1 MTATF
6 RHSTYMLFANEPPR
20 PVSTVVVNTFITGLI
35 IINVGAVILQSV
47 SALNER
53 YFVWFR
59 LVELISAL
67 MFTIEWILRVWSCVE
82 RHELRDLSKFR
93 ARLRYVVSPLPII
106 DFIAIVPLYLAVF
119 DVVSAQSLIALR
131 LLRLL
136 QLVRFFTPLVVLWR
150 VVHNEAPAMLGA
162 IFIVV
167 VLIIIAATGMYL
179 VERDVQ
185 PQAFGSIPAAMW
197 WASVTL
203 TTVGYGDVTPIT
215 VVGRMIGVVIMIL
228 GIGLVA
234 LPAGMLASRFSE
246 ELHLR
251 REEYRRR
258 VDMALQDGVL
268 EDQEMV
274 GLKAAQREYMLS
286 DDTANQILSEESK
299 RMREVCATCGKTV
312 LSEPRR

>member
-1 MTATF
+1 MPTTF
-6 RHSTYMLFANEPPR
+6 RHQTFLLFTNEPPR
-20 PVSTVVVNTFITGLI
+20 PLRAIIVNGFITVLI
-35 IINVGAVILQSV
+35 VINVLAVILQSV
-47 SALNER
+47 PDLNRQYALTFRLIELVSALI
-53 YFVWFR
+53 F
-59 LVELISAL
+59 SA
-67 MFTIEWILRVWSCVE
+67 EWILRVWSSIE
-82 RHELRDLSKFR
+82 RQDLKRLSPMR
-93 ARLRYVVSPLPII
+93 ARLRYSFSPLPLI
-106 DFIAIVPLYLAVF
+106 DFVAIVPLYLSIF

-150 VVHNEAPAMLGA
+150 VIRTEAPSMVGA

-167 VLIIIAATGMYL
+167 VLIIIAASGMYL

-246 ELHLR
+246 ELQHR
-251 REEYRRR
+251 REEYRKR
-258 VDMALQDGVL
+258 VDLALQDGRL
-268 EDQEMV
+268 EDNEIV
-274 GLKAAQREYMLS
+274 GLKAAQQEYMLS
-286 DDTANQILSEESK
+286 DE
-299 RMREVCATCGKTV
+299 TV
-312 LSEPRR
+312 IPGVLETPNMKA